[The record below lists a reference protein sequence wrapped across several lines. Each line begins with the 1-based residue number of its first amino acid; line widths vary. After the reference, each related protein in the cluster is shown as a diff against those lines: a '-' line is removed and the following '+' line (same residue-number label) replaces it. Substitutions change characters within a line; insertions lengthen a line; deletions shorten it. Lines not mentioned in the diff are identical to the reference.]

1 MHLRDLEL
9 KIPEKL
15 IATKQAKPRDA
26 SKLVIVDD
34 TFKVI
39 TFNEIVNLLNPH
51 DALIF
56 NNTKLINAH
65 IDGKIN
71 NRKVSVNLNKIID
84 RKKVIWSVFL
94 KSNKS
99 PKINDKI
106 IFNRNFSAL
115 VIHEELNKNLK
126 VFYIKFNCKLEKF
139 KKKLVNLGKIPLP
152 PYITKKRNRTLQDQ
166 KNYQTVFAKKE
177 GAVAAPT
184 ASLHFTKKLINKLKK
199 KTLNLLILLSTSMV
213 VRSSQ

>member
-56 NNTKLINAH
+56 NNTKVINAH

-71 NRKVSVNLNKIID
+71 NRKVSVN
-84 RKKVIWSVFL
+84 
-94 KSNKS
+94 
-99 PKINDKI
+99 
-106 IFNRNFSAL
+106 
-115 VIHEELNKNLK
+115 
-126 VFYIKFNCKLEKF
+126 
-139 KKKLVNLGKIPLP
+139 
-152 PYITKKRNRTLQDQ
+152 
-166 KNYQTVFAKKE
+166 
-177 GAVAAPT
+177 
-184 ASLHFTKKLINKLKK
+184 
-199 KTLNLLILLSTSMV
+199 
-213 VRSSQ
+213 